1 MHFCLIVLNVI
12 ELPWSPHE
20 ATQIQYVSNVRKK
33 NNSNHI
39 RAGSTD
45 LMANQSVKS
54 DQIYCAELP
63 SDTHI
68 PGGMASAILYG
79 GQYIPKYV
87 ILAVGCF
94 HLPGQLTFPNPGKSP
109 YYTYF

>member
-1 MHFCLIVLNVI
+1 M
-12 ELPWSPHE
+12 
-20 ATQIQYVSNVRKK
+20 SNVRKK

-54 DQIYCAELP
+54 DQIYCAELT

>member
-1 MHFCLIVLNVI
+1 
-12 ELPWSPHE
+12 
-20 ATQIQYVSNVRKK
+20 
-33 NNSNHI
+33 
-39 RAGSTD
+39 
-45 LMANQSVKS
+45 MANQSVKF
-54 DQIYCAELP
+54 DQIYRAEL
-63 SDTHI
+63 TKQYI
-68 PGGMASAILYG
+68 PGGMASAIPYG

>member
-45 LMANQSVKS
+45 LMANQSVKF
-54 DQIYCAELP
+54 DQIYRAEL
-63 SDTHI
+63 TKQYI
-68 PGGMASAILYG
+68 PGGMASAIPYG
-79 GQYIPKYV
+79 GQYIPKHV
-87 ILAVGCF
+87 ILAIVDF
-94 HLPGQLTFPNPGKSP
+94 ISLVN
-109 YYTYF
+109 Y